1 MTYKP
6 FLKKE
11 IDSRKF
17 GSAPLLR
24 ILEVA
29 KPNYWFSAH
38 MHVKYAALFPHPLEK
53 YTHFLSLDK
62 CLPKRSCLQVLEFK
76 KIGETVP

>member
-1 MTYKP
+1 MALYGNMQELMTYKP

-11 IDSRKF
+11 IDERTF

-38 MHVKYAALFPHPLEK
+38 MHVKYAALFPHP
-53 YTHFLSLDK
+53 
-62 CLPKRSCLQVLEFK
+62 Q
-76 KIGETVP
+76 